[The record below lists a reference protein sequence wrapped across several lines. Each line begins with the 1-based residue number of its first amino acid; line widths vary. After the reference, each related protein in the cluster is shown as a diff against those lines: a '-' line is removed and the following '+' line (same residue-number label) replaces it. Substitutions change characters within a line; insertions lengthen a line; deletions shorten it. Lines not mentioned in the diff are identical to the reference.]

1 MCFQREEGR
10 ILVVPEEVVV
20 GVEEDLPG
28 EVEDQTY
35 SVVVGDEWVAPAG

>member
-1 MCFQREEGR
+1 MGFQREEGR

-20 GVEEDLPG
+20 GIEEDLPG
-28 EVEDQTY
+28 EVEVQTC